1 MDSDFESSLSLL
13 RFLPG
18 IAVGAAFVLIPLLMF
33 GPMVLYVLARWRAHR
48 APVVDPHL
56 GMKFALHLFSSTS
69 LYVVLFATAFLIY
82 TIIGPGPASAKG
94 DWYRMA
100 FALLVPAGLVLGVH
114 MMLIKRTNDQELPGV
129 RRLFLGYNLI
139 VIGSMGFFSLLLA
152 FQMLFAKGSTHGLGH
167 LAGSLVLVYCSAWA
181 VLGWRLSGLVFGDW
195 TGGVGLPDEVVPPG
209 PPAQPQPPPAAAAGG
224 GGAGLPPLGGG
235 SYPPIEPR

>member
-18 IAVGAAFVLIPLLMF
+18 AAAAAAFVLIPLVMF

-56 GMKFALHLFSSTS
+56 GLKFALHLFSSTS
-69 LYVVLFATAFLIY
+69 LYIVLFAGAFLIY
-82 TIIGPGPASAKG
+82 TIIGPGPSSAKG
-94 DWYRMA
+94 DWYRIA
-100 FALLVPAGLVLGVH
+100 FALLVPASIVLGVH
-114 MMLIKRTNDQELPGV
+114 SMLIKRTNDQEVPGV

-139 VIGSMGFFSLLLA
+139 VIGSMGFFSLMLA
-152 FQMLFAKGSTHGLGH
+152 FQMLFAKNSTHGLGH
-167 LAGSLVLVYCSAWA
+167 LAGSLVLVYCTAWG
-181 VLGWRLSGLVFGDW
+181 VLGWRLGQLVFTDW
-195 TGGVGLPDEVVPPG
+195 SGGGGLPDEVVPPRS
-209 PPAQPQPPPAAAAGG
+209 QQPPPAAAAGG
-224 GGAGLPPLGGG
+224 GGAALPPLGGG